1 MPSTKPW
8 ERQKGETEKAY
19 EAFVLFRDAGP
30 GRTLIAVAREL
41 HKSYT
46 LIRRWNDTWNW
57 SERVRLYDVDVEKAA
72 CAQAVKD
79 RKDMIARHTK
89 LALDVQKKAEEA
101 LKALKVSDMAP
112 KDIKEYIKMATDL
125 ERLNRDIVE
134 AENAV
139 GRKENNLLAALQDS
153 TGEDIDT
160 DDLPEIQ

>member
-19 EAFVLFRDAGP
+19 EAFVTFRDAGP
-30 GRTLIAVAREL
+30 GRTLIGAAREL

-46 LIRRWNDTWNW
+46 LIRRWCDTWNW
-57 SERVRLYDVDVEKAA
+57 LERVRLYDVDVEKAA
-72 CAQAVKD
+72 RAQAIKD

-134 AENAV
+134 EENAI

>member
-72 CAQAVKD
+72 RAQAVKD

-134 AENAV
+134 AENVV

>member
-1 MPSTKPW
+1 
-8 ERQKGETEKAY
+8 
-19 EAFVLFRDAGP
+19 
-30 GRTLIAVAREL
+30 
-41 HKSYT
+41 
-46 LIRRWNDTWNW
+46 
-57 SERVRLYDVDVEKAA
+57 
-72 CAQAVKD
+72 
-79 RKDMIARHTK
+79 MIARHTK

-134 AENAV
+134 AENVV

>member
-72 CAQAVKD
+72 RAQAVKD

>member
-8 ERQKGETEKAY
+8 ERQKGETEKAFA
-19 EAFVLFRDAGP
+19 AFRVFRDMGP
-30 GRTLIAVAREL
+30 DRTITATVKEVGKCRKLIDGWRVKYDWR
-41 HKSYT
+41 
-46 LIRRWNDTWNW
+46 
-57 SERVRLYDVDVEKAA
+57 ERVRLYDNDVEKAA
-72 CAQAVKD
+72 RAQAVKD